1 MWGIFVIDMKIVSW
15 AEIWNE
21 IWVVMRFYHNSW
33 TFLSCFIMD
42 VMFWKANAFGS
53 EKDYANAFLFFHF
66 LHPDRLPCLCVCT
79 QGGTCLITK
88 SLDFP
93 VSTLSNSSQR
103 PFAIT
108 MTEPSVQTEISIPLA
123 LLFSSLSK

>member
-1 MWGIFVIDMKIVSW
+1 
-15 AEIWNE
+15 
-21 IWVVMRFYHNSW
+21 
-33 TFLSCFIMD
+33 MD

-53 EKDYANAFLFFHF
+53 EKDYVNEPLLFFHF

-88 SLDFP
+88 SLDYP
-93 VSTLSNSSQR
+93 VSVLINSSQR
-103 PFAIT
+103 PFEIT

-123 LLFSSLSK
+123 LLFSRLSM